1 VRKKPEPLGPLSVL
15 TRAQLAGW
23 LKVSERTVDRLQVP
37 AMPLSEG
44 VKRYL
49 LSDVLCWLQSRRNG
63 TAA

>member
-1 VRKKPEPLGPLSVL
+1 MKRKAEPLGPFTVFD
-15 TRAQLAGW
+15 RKQLAAW
-23 LKVSERTVDRLQVP
+23 LQVSERTLDRLQP
-37 AMPLSEG
+37 PSMQLSEG